1 MKFFPRV
8 IKALY
13 FCVLYYKNINMIRA
27 LHAILVLAILVSCS
41 ESYDIKGTS
50 SVPTLDGR
58 MLYLKVYH
66 DNDLKSIDS
75 CDIVHGKFHF
85 KGQVD
90 SARMATL
97 FMDDESIMPVVLE
110 SGDISIKI
118 DNTQQKVSGSP
129 LNEKLFLFIESYNRL
144 EGEVNELG
152 HQQSQAIMNG
162 KDMSEVNANL
172 AARAEQIAEKEDKLI
187 TSFIVENFDNAL
199 GPGVFFMM
207 TAGHSYPELS
217 PWIEDIMS
225 KATEA
230 FKNDP
235 YVKDYYEKAQQNQ
248 AIMNGTASPEAPVA
262 PQAKAPTPNEMAAPQ
277 PDDGGAAAEPAP

>member
-1 MKFFPRV
+1 MIKTLYAFLV
-8 IKALY
+8 IA
-13 FCVLYYKNINMIRA
+13 VLT
-27 LHAILVLAILVSCS
+27 SCS

-50 SVPTLDGR
+50 NVPTLDGR

-66 DNDLKSIDS
+66 DSDLKSIDS
-75 CDIVHGKFHF
+75 CDVVHGKFQF
-85 KGQVD
+85 RGQLD

-110 SGDISIKI
+110 QGDISIKI
-118 DNTQQKVSGSP
+118 DNTQQKVTGSP
-129 LNEKLFLFIESYNRL
+129 LNEKLFKFIESYNRL

-162 KDMSEVNANL
+162 KDMNVVNAQL
-172 AARAEQIAEKEDKLI
+172 AKQANIIAEKEDKLI
-187 TSFIVENFDNAL
+187 TTFIVENFDNVL

-207 TAGHSYPELS
+207 TAGHRYPELS

-225 KATEA
+225 KATDS

-235 YVKDYYEKAQQNQ
+235 YVKDYYQKAQQNQ
-248 AIMNGTASPEAPVA
+248 AIMNGTASPEDPVM
-262 PQAKAPTPNEMAAPQ
+262 PQDTPPTPNEMAAPQ
-277 PDDGGAAAEPAP
+277 SDGTPFASGEPAPDVAEQ